1 MVRTLLTGGTGAS
14 SHHAAGSTDIMRE
27 TTRRKYYD
35 METIKLTTNIDDTGT
50 LRLELPTRLANHEVE
65 VLVVL
70 HPTTE
75 QVTGAQGWP
84 AHYFEV
90 IDAID
95 TDDVIVRPDQGI
107 FEERE
112 MLD

>member
-1 MVRTLLTGGTGAS
+1 
-14 SHHAAGSTDIMRE
+14 
-27 TTRRKYYD
+27 

-50 LRLELPTRLANHEVE
+50 LRLELPTRLANHAVE

-70 HPTTE
+70 HPANE
-75 QVTGAQGWP
+75 QFVSEQRWP
-84 AHYFEV
+84 AHYFET

-95 TDDVIVRPDQGI
+95 ADDLTVRPDQGI

-112 MLD
+112 TLE

>member
-1 MVRTLLTGGTGAS
+1 MEES
-14 SHHAAGSTDIMRE
+14 AAP
-27 TTRRKYYD
+27 
-35 METIKLTTNIDDTGT
+35 METIKLTTHIDDTGT
-50 LRLELPTRLANHEVE
+50 LRLELPTQLANRAVE

-75 QVTGAQGWP
+75 QTAVGQGWP
-84 AHYFEV
+84 VHYFEA

-95 TDDVIVRPDQGI
+95 ADDMVARPDQGV

-112 MLD
+112 RLE

>member
-1 MVRTLLTGGTGAS
+1 
-14 SHHAAGSTDIMRE
+14 
-27 TTRRKYYD
+27 
-35 METIKLTTNIDDTGT
+35 METIKLTTHIDNTGT
-50 LRLELPTRLANHEVE
+50 LHLELPTRLANHAVE

-75 QVTGAQGWP
+75 QTVLGQGWP
-84 AHYFEV
+84 TAYFEA

-95 TDDVIVRPDQGI
+95 ADDLVERPNQGE

-112 MLD
+112 RLA

>member
-1 MVRTLLTGGTGAS
+1 
-14 SHHAAGSTDIMRE
+14 
-27 TTRRKYYD
+27 

-50 LRLELPTRLANHEVE
+50 LRLELPTRLANHAVE

-75 QVTGAQGWP
+75 QVISEQGWP
-84 AHYFEV
+84 VHYFEA

-95 TDDVIVRPDQGI
+95 ADDLVMRPDQGI

-112 MLD
+112 TLE

>member
-1 MVRTLLTGGTGAS
+1 
-14 SHHAAGSTDIMRE
+14 
-27 TTRRKYYD
+27 

-50 LRLELPTRLANHEVE
+50 LRLELPTQLANRAVE
-65 VLVVL
+65 VLVIL

-75 QVTGAQGWP
+75 QLVSGQGWP

-95 TDDVIVRPDQGI
+95 ADDMVVRPDQGI

-112 MLD
+112 TLE